1 MVVAYRL
8 KLVGM
13 VALVACLP
21 ASAEDGWKVKPLG
34 VPGWELR
41 EKGDWFGN
49 PKGSIVQA
57 VWSQGKARFSIGCSY
72 GHYVDIAWQPSRPFT
87 AGAMVPVTF
96 SVDGKVVATR
106 SFLRRESNDYGWAE
120 PSGDAVSLVQAMN
133 KKWNGTL
140 VISGGGVSDTIVFD
154 EEKIGGV
161 TEVVLT
167 ACDK

>member
-1 MVVAYRL
+1 
-8 KLVGM
+8 
-13 VALVACLP
+13 
-21 ASAEDGWKVKPLG
+21 
-34 VPGWELR
+34 
-41 EKGDWFGN
+41 
-49 PKGSIVQA
+49 
-57 VWSQGKARFSIGCSY
+57 
-72 GHYVDIAWQPSRPFT
+72 
-87 AGAMVPVTF
+87 MVPVTF